1 MSNVLK
7 SGKLKSGNMMQA
19 ASAAQSQRKIFNLA
33 PVLLGWGLLLAIYAG
48 LRLYQQAFAFQYGL
62 DSTTPEFAAY
72 WVTLAKVEVP
82 LIFGSGIA
90 VWIYLWLTRD
100 RNLDKIDADTEL
112 RRYFGLVAWFLMYT
126 FSFLW
131 IASFFGEGDA
141 TWHQTVIRDTVF
153 TPSHIVVFYACIPL
167 YIVFGVSSL
176 LYATTRLPKFAKGY
190 SVPLIMA
197 VLGPALILP
206 NLGYNEWGHAFWLTE
221 EIFSHP
227 LHWGFPVLGW
237 TGLAL
242 GGVLL
247 QATSRMAELFKEI
260 SSTQR
265 ASALHK

>member
-1 MSNVLK
+1 MSALEHSSMARDSAV
-7 SGKLKSGNMMQA
+7 A
-19 ASAAQSQRKIFNLA
+19 APASRKIINLV
-33 PVLLGWGLLLAIYAG
+33 PVAIAWGLLLAIYVG
-48 LRLYQQAFAFQYGL
+48 LRIYQQEFAFKYGL
-62 DSTTPEFAAY
+62 DSTSPEFHTY
-72 WVTLAKVEVP
+72 WVSLLKVEVP
-82 LIFGSGIA
+82 LIFGVGFVMWA
-90 VWIYLWLTRD
+90 YLWITRD
-100 RNLDKIDADTEL
+100 RNLDKIDPETEL
-112 RRYFGLVAWFLMYT
+112 RRYFSLVAWFLVYT

-131 IASFFGEGDA
+131 IASFFGESDA
-141 TWHQTVIRDTVF
+141 AWHQTVIRDTPW

-167 YIVFGVSSL
+167 YIVCGVGSL
-176 LYATTRLPKFAKGY
+176 LYATTRLPKFSKQL

-260 SSTQR
+260 SAADRSKGI
-265 ASALHK
+265 AAKS